1 LNIIMLFIIECHQDH
16 FSKALYMYLCV
27 YIPVNKV
34 MDYGNNETRA
44 KCQIWRSKCFQCNC
58 I

>member
-1 LNIIMLFIIECHQDH
+1 MLFIIECHQDH